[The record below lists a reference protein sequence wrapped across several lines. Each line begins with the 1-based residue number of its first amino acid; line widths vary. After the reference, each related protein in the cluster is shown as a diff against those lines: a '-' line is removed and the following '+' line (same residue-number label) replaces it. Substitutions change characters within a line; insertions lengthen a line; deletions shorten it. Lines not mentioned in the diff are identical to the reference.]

1 MWHSMGV
8 SQPRRDPHNAM
19 PSPCAAGPVLKVGA
33 TSIGVFPTPQTRA
46 GPGRTRGPLCRW
58 AATVT
63 AKPCRGSPGSPS
75 RECPDS
81 AKPQYNRQCASPAL
95 SVIPADNRASACL
108 LTPIINQS
116 GARIAPTSSRGKRGA
131 TKSSAGRSHPTEKGA
146 RVRFRMSDVFL
157 PSAEGLSDAPSADAE
172 MEGVIVDFS
181 DSGPRRDAFA
191 VVELDDGK
199 TMVVPIEKVVPVAA
213 LENGRR

>member
-1 MWHSMGV
+1 
-8 SQPRRDPHNAM
+8 
-19 PSPCAAGPVLKVGA
+19 
-33 TSIGVFPTPQTRA
+33 
-46 GPGRTRGPLCRW
+46 
-58 AATVT
+58 
-63 AKPCRGSPGSPS
+63 
-75 RECPDS
+75 
-81 AKPQYNRQCASPAL
+81 
-95 SVIPADNRASACL
+95 
-108 LTPIINQS
+108 
-116 GARIAPTSSRGKRGA
+116 
-131 TKSSAGRSHPTEKGA
+131 
-146 RVRFRMSDVFL
+146 MSDVFL